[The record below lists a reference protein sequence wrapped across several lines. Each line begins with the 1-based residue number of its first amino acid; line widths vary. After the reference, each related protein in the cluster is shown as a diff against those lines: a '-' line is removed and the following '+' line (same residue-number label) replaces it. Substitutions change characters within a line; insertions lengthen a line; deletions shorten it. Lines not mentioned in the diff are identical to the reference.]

1 MQHLIKERNDL
12 SEAVERGGQ
21 CDSRGDMSR
30 GKEVR
35 GRQHGDMTNTRS
47 GLTSLAIVVM
57 NAGGLEVATRD
68 GAWRAERAGSAAGW
82 RGGGGIVMLTRQ
94 QGEDSRRKGG
104 EKREKNKGSVRN
116 RVKRLDTAYN
126 VRPRST
132 RSLTLH
138 WA

>member
-82 RGGGGIVMLTRQ
+82 RGGGGHCYANQAAGRRQ
-94 QGEDSRRKGG
+94 PEEGRGKERK
-104 EKREKNKGSVRN
+104 E
-116 RVKRLDTAYN
+116 
-126 VRPRST
+126 
-132 RSLTLH
+132 
-138 WA
+138 